1 MNNLEKRFLK
11 KLINKNRK
19 IIYSDK
25 SFPLID
31 NAFEINDLMEGVNVL
46 LKGKITMAEITKK
59 FEKKFAQVVGSKY
72 ALMVNSGSSAN
83 LLSFFSLINPKNPNR
98 LKRNDECLIPALCW
112 STSLW
117 PIIQS
122 GLKPKFVDVDIKT
135 LNVDLKDLK
144 RKISKKTKAFLAV
157 HILGNSTNMTEL
169 LKIMKKNKLTLIED
183 TCESLGSKFKKKSL
197 GTFGRFGTYSFYP
210 SHQITSGEGGMIV
223 CNDRKDYEI
232 IHSLRAHGWDRG
244 LNRKNNKSF
253 NFINSG
259 FNVRPLDLTASIGLS
274 QLRKLN
280 KFKKQRSLNRNSIIK
295 GLTLS
300 KKWKNQ
306 FTFINPIEKL
316 TPSWF
321 GLPILVN
328 KRFIKI
334 KKRFLK
340 MLNKNNI
347 ETRPIISGNFLNQP
361 CIKLYDLKK
370 KGEKFNGSQEI
381 ENRGFFIGLPTEKI
395 SKNKLD
401 YLIKNLFKI
410 DEFS

>member
-1 MNNLEKRFLK
+1 MNNSEKKFLK

-59 FEKKFAQVVGSKY
+59 FEKKFARVVGSKY

-98 LKRNDECLIPALCW
+98 LKKDDECLIPALCW

-122 GLKPKFVDVDIKT
+122 GLKPKFVDVDTKT
-135 LNVDLKDLK
+135 LNVDLTDLK

-157 HILGNSTNMTEL
+157 HILGNSTNMVEL
-169 LKIMKKNKLTLIED
+169 LKIVKKNKLILIED

-223 CNDRKDYEI
+223 CNDKKDYEI

-244 LNRKNNKSF
+244 LNKKNNKSF

-274 QLRKLN
+274 QLKKLN
-280 KFKKQRSLNRNSIIK
+280 KFKKQRSINRNSIIK

-306 FTFINPIEKL
+306 FTFIKPIEKL

-328 KRFIKI
+328 KRYIRS

-361 CIKLYDLKK
+361 CIKLYNLKK
-370 KGEKFNGSQEI
+370 KVKS
-381 ENRGFFIGLPTEKI
+381 LMDHK
-395 SKNKLD
+395 K
-401 YLIKNLFKI
+401 
-410 DEFS
+410 